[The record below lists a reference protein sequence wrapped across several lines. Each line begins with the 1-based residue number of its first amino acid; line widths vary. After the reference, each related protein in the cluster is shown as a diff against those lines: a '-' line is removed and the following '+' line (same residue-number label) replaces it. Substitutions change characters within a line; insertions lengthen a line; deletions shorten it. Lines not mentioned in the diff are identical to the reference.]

1 MKRLDSPDEPENDG
15 SGDWIPRTSRR
26 MTGKMAL

>member
-15 SGDWIPRTSRR
+15 SGDWIPRSPV
-26 MTGKMAL
+26 KQASPQ